1 MVIELGSGFTIDYY
15 ALDLSREELER
26 TLAQVPKFRHVRC
39 HGLLGT
45 YDDGREWLKKPAN
58 LARAKCIL
66 SLGSSIGNFERDDAA
81 GFLKYFSD
89 VLTQSDK
96 LLIDKK
102 GITHAFILNGLAN
115 ANEILG
121 EEAFKLSDWEV
132 IGEYVYDEEGGRHQA
147 FYSPVRDTC
156 VMGTLVKQHER
167 IQVEQS
173 LKYSQLG
180 AENLWNMAGLIETN
194 CWAKGNEHG
203 KSTLGF
209 SCFVFRAQPQVIGA
223 EGGYTPSFTRERVL
237 HPNKPPPRLATDVE
251 PMTERAG
258 VQSPDRKISD
268 ATGPN
273 GNQMTTGVSILY
285 LYPWGATYTTA
296 GLPISPYPKL
306 TRK

>member
-1 MVIELGSGFTIDYY
+1 M
-15 ALDLSREELER
+15 
-26 TLAQVPKFRHVRC
+26 
-39 HGLLGT
+39 
-45 YDDGREWLKKPAN
+45 
-58 LARAKCIL
+58 
-66 SLGSSIGNFERDDAA
+66 
-81 GFLKYFSD
+81 
-89 VLTQSDK
+89 
-96 LLIDKK
+96 
-102 GITHAFILNGLAN
+102 NGLAN

-209 SCFVFRAQPQVIGA
+209 S
-223 EGGYTPSFTRERVL
+223 
-237 HPNKPPPRLATDVE
+237 
-251 PMTERAG
+251 
-258 VQSPDRKISD
+258 
-268 ATGPN
+268 
-273 GNQMTTGVSILY
+273 
-285 LYPWGATYTTA
+285 
-296 GLPISPYPKL
+296 
-306 TRK
+306 